1 MRCRSVGTCYRVGA
15 LSAAGHTW
23 DLLKEVAIIF
33 ITSTIA
39 LSQVKQQGGNTVS
52 PIDRKLDSKLTK
64 HGPAHQNKTVSP
76 KVSLSNQVASIS
88 LLSLSIR
95 GQTE

>member
-52 PIDRKLDSKLTK
+52 PIDRKLDSNLTK